1 VGVRKRRLATNSEIE
16 TRMPIQPLNVSS
28 GNYNQIPDAEDVTP
42 IDNSIAKKVQRSF
55 KVLVVVIGFC
65 VVIASILTFAM
76 RFTASVLKEPVRI
89 YQTSMENGD
98 RLKLLSANDLAS
110 RGFTV
115 ESIAFGNVKC
125 SKDSASA
132 SDEVCTSTTPN
143 PAVVNVKSEQK
154 FQKIV
159 GFGGAFTEAAAYNF
173 YKLPSTVQKKVRV
186 VRCKLQHQRSV
197 SETEVIQYGRQFS
210 LCY

>member
-1 VGVRKRRLATNSEIE
+1 
-16 TRMPIQPLNVSS
+16 MPIQPLNVSS

-186 VRCKLQHQRSV
+186 VRCKLQHQRFV
-197 SETEVIQYGRQFS
+197 SKTEVIQYGRQFS

>member
-1 VGVRKRRLATNSEIE
+1 
-16 TRMPIQPLNVSS
+16 MPIQPLNVSS

-65 VVIASILTFAM
+65 IVIASILTFAM

-98 RLKLLSANDLAS
+98 RLQLLTASDLTT

-125 SKDSASA
+125 TKDSASN
-132 SDEVCTSTTPN
+132 EVCTSLNTTPL
-143 PAVVNVKSEQK
+143 
-154 FQKIV
+154 FQLSSPDT
-159 GFGGAFTEAAAYNF
+159 FSPT
-173 YKLPSTVQKKVRV
+173 T
-186 VRCKLQHQRSV
+186 QR
-197 SETEVIQYGRQFS
+197 G
-210 LCY
+210 

>member
-186 VRCKLQHQRSV
+186 VRCKLQHQRFV
-197 SETEVIQYGRQFS
+197 SETEVI
-210 LCY
+210 